1 VKSQNIQKARSHIV
15 FLLGLVVGSILIY
28 FLNQLDMET
37 KGYTKRAEMVITA
50 PTIEVDPQPL
60 TKEEMEW
67 ARTAWRYFKY
77 NYQESTGLVNST
89 NNYPSTTLWDTGN
102 YLYALIAAHRL
113 GIVDKST
120 FEYRIEKL
128 LGTLERLTLYDG
140 KLPNKV
146 YNTIDLNMT
155 NYNNEVALEG
165 IGWSAIDIGRILS
178 PLFYLKKH
186 YGHYGKRIHFI
197 ISKWD
202 FSYLEK
208 DGMLQGCGI
217 KDDEEFCVQ
226 EGRLGYEQYSANV
239 FTLFAVGMHTS
250 MKYTNYLGFKTIYEI
265 DVPYD
270 IRDKDN
276 FGASNYVLMEPY
288 ILDGIEFGWDYH
300 SKEFSYRLYKVQ
312 EERYKR
318 TGVLTALTEDHI
330 DRKPYFLYNNVF
342 VNKEEWSAIA
352 ETGEKWN
359 DLKTLSTKAVFGLHV
374 LYNTPYTQKLIERVK
389 SLQTTRG
396 WYSGLYE
403 KNWTINKSITCNTNA
418 VILES
423 LLYKTEGIL
432 LKTSHKETL

>member
-1 VKSQNIQKARSHIV
+1 VKSQNIQKARSHII

-37 KGYTKRAEMVITA
+37 KGYTKRAEMEITA

-67 ARTAWRYFKY
+67 AQTAWRYFKY
-77 NYQESTGLVNST
+77 NYQEKTGLVNST

-113 GIVDKST
+113 GIVDKAT
-120 FEYRIEKL
+120 FEYRIEKVL
-128 LGTLERLTLYDG
+128 STLEKLALYDG

-155 NYNNEVALEG
+155 NYNNQEAPEG

-178 PLFYLKKH
+178 PLFYLKKN
-186 YGHYGKRIHFI
+186 YGRYSKRIHEMLA
-197 ISKWD
+197 KWD
-202 FSYLEK
+202 FDYLEK
-208 DGMLQGCGI
+208 DGMLQGCGVEHGE
-217 KDDEEFCVQ
+217 KFCVQ

-239 FTLFAVGMHTS
+239 FTLFAVGLHAS